1 MKNSYSYQVYK
12 FKNIPLHM
20 VRIST
25 YYANGAY
32 VFNNSKDA
40 IEKIVEEKKFAKSI
54 NVELEYDYD
63 NDLDTYYMIYSSMDC
78 MYSSLNNRQV
88 YGY

>member
-1 MKNSYSYQVYK
+1 MKNTYSYAVYK
-12 FKNIPLHM
+12 VKNIPLHM

-25 YYANGAY
+25 YYANGVY
-32 VFNNSKDA
+32 VFNSSKDA
-40 IEKIVEEKKFAKSI
+40 IEKIVKEKKFAKSI
-54 NVELEYDYD
+54 NIDLEYDYE
-63 NDLDTYYMIYSSMDC
+63 NDLDTFYMIYSYMNC